1 LTGINATRAAKMLSC
16 AHKTGDEIPM
26 TNHAWAW
33 LSAGAWLRAGTPLL
47 LLLATAS
54 PVAAQMAGDAGAGRR
69 LSETW
74 CTNCHIVSSA
84 QSQAASTGAPSFRA
98 IAAQKAVTPMALS
111 AFLQTP
117 HHRMPDLHLSRE
129 EIDDVSA
136 YILSLRTPSKP

>member
-1 LTGINATRAAKMLSC
+1 MINRELAS
-16 AHKTGDEIPM
+16 
-26 TNHAWAW
+26 
-33 LSAGAWLRAGTPLL
+33 LRLGVLLL
-47 LLLATAS
+47 LLLASSS
-54 PVAAQMAGDAGAGRR
+54 PAGAQMAGDPVAGHR

-74 CTNCHIVSSA
+74 CTNCHIVSGT

-98 IAAQKAVTPMALS
+98 VAAQKAVTPMALS

-136 YILSLRTPSKP
+136 YILSLRPSSKP